1 MQSLAVNYLTP
12 FAMIGIFKT
21 NIATKEDRQNVLQ
34 AIRNRFEVGHCH
46 VDLEDCDKVLRI
58 TEMKVQEDD
67 MIAFV
72 KKQGFDCDVLE

>member
-21 NIATKEDRQNVLQ
+21 NIATQEDRQNILQ

-67 MIAFV
+67 VIEFV
-72 KKQGFDCDVLE
+72 KTQGFYCDVLE